1 MTKKIISISTII
13 LVLLA
18 PITASAHVVV
28 KPAEVKPGSFERFA
42 VGVPV
47 EKEIPTIALRLVIPE
62 GLNYVT
68 PYVKTGWN
76 IETKKTFGEKAN
88 VTEISWTGGNIPA
101 GQKDEF
107 IFSAQ
112 VPSTETSLKWKGYQ
126 TYSDG
131 GVVNWDMEP
140 ATDTKKDDDNPTP
153 YSITKV
159 ITPTPILDTKIT
171 NSNNRDG
178 ILLYLMTGL
187 SLFVSI
193 GTGVFVGNKLKKKD

>member
-1 MTKKIISISTII
+1 MTKKIISTAAIAF
-13 LVLLA
+13 LLLT
-18 PITASAHVVV
+18 PTTASAHVVV

-76 IETKKTFGEKAN
+76 IETKKTFGENAT
-88 VTEISWTGGNIPA
+88 VTEINWIGGNIPV

-112 VPSTETSLKWKGYQ
+112 VPATETNLKWKGYQ

-131 GVVNWDMEP
+131 SVVNWDMEP
-140 ATDTKKDDDNPTP
+140 AIDAKKDDDNSTP
-153 YSITKV
+153 YSVTKV
-159 ITPTPILDTKIT
+159 ISPTPVLDTKII
-171 NSNNRDG
+171 NSNNKDG

-193 GTGVFVGNKLKKKD
+193 GTGVFVGNKLKKRD